1 MAAVPGVVGS
11 GGFLSCFESDEK
23 YCGGRSLFDQSTHG
37 GWAYGMPRKR
47 LVVPEAT
54 PVTVAL
60 SRVTVGAARAC
71 PTRPKVVRKAKSTP
85 IRNMMGTSMAPR
97 GEDDL

>member
-1 MAAVPGVVGS
+1 MSKIARGP
-11 GGFLSCFESDEK
+11 
-23 YCGGRSLFDQSTHG
+23 SLFGQSTHG

-60 SRVTVGAARAC
+60 SRMTVGAARAC
-71 PTRPKVVRKAKSTP
+71 PTRPKVVRRANSTLVC
-85 IRNMMGTSMAPR
+85 NMIATTPR
-97 GEDDL
+97 GEYDL